1 MTKLAITQVRSSI
14 HRNPSQLGTL
24 RALGLDRRGRTVEFE
39 DSPQLQGQLKVI
51 THLVKVEEV

>member
-1 MTKLAITQVRSSI
+1 MARLRVTQTRSSI
-14 HRNPSQLGTL
+14 HRNPSQMGTL
-24 RALGLDRRGRTVEFE
+24 KALGLNRRGRTVEFE